1 MVASQKIVGCFAVT
15 HDVNWALISIETR
28 MHACG
33 AGLIITV
40 HYRVVRTKTVIQ
52 SSSVGWAASFRVGF
66 INTDLPVRECG
77 AHYQTTRRHITHVC
91 ALGGLFNLE
100 NASFEQAGCLSGQI
114 GTAFLNPTNLGLD
127 CNKTIRRT
135 PKDSNF
141 GCSPDSASQIFNCN

>member
-15 HDVNWALISIETR
+15 HDVNWALIPIGMR

-66 INTDLPVRECG
+66 IGPDLPVRECG
-77 AHYQTTRRHITHVC
+77 AHHQTTRRHITHVC

-100 NASFEQAGCLSGQI
+100 KREF
-114 GTAFLNPTNLGLD
+114 
-127 CNKTIRRT
+127 
-135 PKDSNF
+135 
-141 GCSPDSASQIFNCN
+141 

>member
-15 HDVNWALISIETR
+15 HDVNWALIPIETR
-28 MHACG
+28 MHACD

-52 SSSVGWAASFRVGF
+52 SSSVGWAASFRVGSSAPIF
-66 INTDLPVRECG
+66 LFESVGHTTKRPEDTLPTCVRWADCL
-77 AHYQTTRRHITHVC
+77 T
-91 ALGGLFNLE
+91 LK

>member
-15 HDVNWALISIETR
+15 HDVNWALIPIGMR

-52 SSSVGWAASFRVGF
+52 SSSVGWAASFRVGSSAPIF
-66 INTDLPVRECG
+66 LFESVGHTTKRPEDTLPTCVRWADCL
-77 AHYQTTRRHITHVC
+77 T
-91 ALGGLFNLE
+91 LK
-100 NASFEQAGCLSGQI
+100 NASFEQAGRFSSLI
-114 GTAFLNPTNLGLD
+114 GTPFLSSTNLGLD

-141 GCSPDSASQIFNCN
+141 GCSPGSVSQMSNSN